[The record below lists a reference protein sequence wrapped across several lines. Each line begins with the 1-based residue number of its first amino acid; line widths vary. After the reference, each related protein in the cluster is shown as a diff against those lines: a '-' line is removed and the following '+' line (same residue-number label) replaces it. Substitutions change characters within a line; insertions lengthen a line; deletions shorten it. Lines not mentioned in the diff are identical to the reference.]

1 MIGPRI
7 VGAEG
12 IVSSYLRINSY
23 DDALGLAQRSKS
35 LGATFLKYHTGWNR
49 EQRRW
54 IFNAVNKLG
63 MNAAAH
69 VPVSNGSLGRLNLK
83 TIADGAT
90 TTEHG
95 ISYDV
100 VLFYAV
106 KQYLVQSHV
115 AVGFPPIYGYGGY
128 LSRYWHDLENDPSI
142 KKFFLGHKQCKIY

>member
-35 LGATFLKYHTGWNR
+35 LGATFLQYHTGWNR

-54 IFNAVNKLG
+54 IFNAANKLG

-69 VPVSNGSLGRLNLK
+69 VPVSNGSLGRLNLT
-83 TIADGAT
+83 TIEDGAT
-90 TTEHG
+90 PTEHG
-95 ISYDV
+95 ISSDADFFYDV
-100 VLFYAV
+100 NHYILQTHA
-106 KQYLVQSHV
+106 
-115 AVGFPPIYGYGGY
+115 A
-128 LSRYWHDLENDPSI
+128 R
-142 KKFFLGHKQCKIY
+142 